1 MPPVDPNSPIETR
14 LADLRHDLR
23 NPIGQVL
30 GYAEMLIEDARE
42 TSADGLIGDLEKVQN
57 AGKRILAIVDERI
70 NSATLLNGA
79 ELPAA
84 APAPVAVPIARPLDA
99 APDAD
104 EPLTPAADQRGRILI
119 VDDVDD
125 NRDVLLRRLTRQGH
139 TPTAVESGEAALETL
154 ATQPFDLV
162 LLDIMMPGM
171 DGYEVLSRLKSDT
184 DKNLA
189 RVPVIMISALDEMD
203 SVVRCIEMGASDYL
217 SKPFNPVLLKA
228 RIGACLREKQASDR
242 EARLLVQVQENYAQ
256 LKELEGLRD
265 DLTHMIVHDLRT
277 PLTSLLTG
285 LQTLE
290 YIGELNDDQKE
301 FLELATD
308 GGKSL
313 LGLINDLLDISKM
326 EDGSLQLETT
336 DLSAADLVK
345 ESLGQVRMLAQT
357 KAITLTADVPD
368 DLSPFRGDKDKLR
381 RTIINLLGN
390 ALKFTPKNGTVTLS
404 AHAGEDNGIA
414 VVFVS
419 VRDTGEGIPESAFG
433 RIFEKFGQVQDRKE
447 GRKNSTGLGLT
458 FCKMVVEAHGGRI
471 WVESELGVGSV
482 FSFTIPR

>member
-1 MPPVDPNSPIETR
+1 
-14 LADLRHDLR
+14 
-23 NPIGQVL
+23 
-30 GYAEMLIEDARE
+30 MLIEDVRE
-42 TSADGLIGDLEKVQN
+42 TSAANLIGDLEKVQN

-70 NSATLLNGA
+70 NSAALLNGA
-79 ELPAA
+79 ELPSA
-84 APAPVAVPIARPLDA
+84 APTPVVSIARPLDA

-139 TPTAVESGEAALETL
+139 TPFAVDSGEAALEIL

-171 DGYEVLSRLKSDT
+171 DGYEVLSRLKSDN

-242 EARLLVQVQENYAQ
+242 EARLLVQVQESYAQ

-285 LQTLE
+285 LQTIE
-290 YIGELNDDQKE
+290 YMGELNADQKE

-336 DLSAADLVK
+336 DLSAGDLVK

-357 KAITLTADVPD
+357 KAITLTADVPE

-404 AHAGEDNGIA
+404 AHTGEDNGNAA
-414 VVFVS
+414 VFFS

-482 FSFTIPR
+482 FSFTVPISS